1 MGSREPR
8 DREAARAR
16 RLVSLDHLDETVR
29 FAALLT
35 PGLQRVEKT
44 YTRAFGGDG
53 PRRLPIVLL
62 HRESMRVC
70 VCVFVWRGQWIL
82 ILAGLAFPQR

>member
-29 FAALLT
+29 FAVLLT

-44 YTRAFGGDG
+44 YEKTSRN
-53 PRRLPIVLL
+53 L
-62 HRESMRVC
+62 
-70 VCVFVWRGQWIL
+70 
-82 ILAGLAFPQR
+82 